1 MHTRYC
7 PNCNDE
13 FRPDI
18 VRCSDC
24 GGELE
29 DRYDEE
35 DGQEPREAQPP
46 EPEAPPEEYLPVFG
60 CMDSAALKEAADVLA
75 AAGVAFRATGCAT
88 GFQLLVRDP
97 DRFAAAVAL
106 RGRDGALAIPADT
119 EPAVG
124 AEGGACPAC
133 GAAVP
138 ARAAECPE
146 CALVVGGEPEN
157 EQ

>member
-7 PNCNDE
+7 PNCDDE

-29 DRYDEE
+29 DRYDE
-35 DGQEPREAQPP
+35 DGQERREAPPPP

-60 CMDSAALKEAADVLA
+60 CMESPALKEAADLLA
-75 AAGVAFRATGCAT
+75 AAGVPFRATGCST
-88 GFQLLVRDP
+88 GFQLLVRES
-97 DRFAAAVAL
+97 DRSAAAVAL
-106 RGRDGALAIPADT
+106 RGREGTLAIPDDA
-119 EPAVG
+119 EASVG
-124 AEGGACPAC
+124 AEGGTCPAC

-138 ARAAECPE
+138 AGAAECPE
-146 CALVVGGEPEN
+146 CGLVVGGESEN